1 MHLKSISLKGF
12 KSFPDRTRLEFGPGV
27 SVIVGPNGSGKS
39 NVTDA
44 VLWAMGEQS
53 PLAVRGQSMQDVIF
67 GGGKGVQARSSA
79 EVEIVLDNASG
90 GIDMP
95 FGEISITRKL
105 DRSGEGEYRLNGARC
120 RLVDVLELLSDTGL
134 GKEMHS
140 VVSQGRVEAIVTSKP
155 KDRRL
160 LIEEAAG
167 LGKHRKRRRRAQLK
181 LERTQDNLDRALDIE
196 REARSR
202 LRPLKRQA
210 EAAELHERLER
221 QSTEA
226 RWELAR
232 DAVRAARAGL
242 AAAEAAA
249 TATRQAREEA
259 QAKLSEV
266 AARRQ
271 EAEEALAARTEQR
284 EALAQRVFRARSSAE
299 RVGLRLER
307 TQETASM
314 LAERVESRQ
323 HQLTVLQAQAAQ
335 DTPDEAGNQR
345 IEALEAELEQL
356 AADHEQQLARELE
369 GLERS
374 RGEAAERVA
383 AAGVETETRR
393 AALKEADEAAETA
406 RRALRAAESTA
417 EAARRES
424 SRVGAE
430 LAAANQ
436 FLRTHAG
443 TVAGASSLAD
453 QLEVE
458 PGYERAVAAALHDRL
473 SAALADDLPAAH
485 ALLDGAG
492 TDGGRVLVAG
502 VVDSP
507 RPART
512 TDHAWLADYV
522 RGPGADVAVRL
533 LADTVVVDDLASL
546 PQEFTGTA
554 VTRDGRVWLAASGEL
569 RQAPAGGEERV
580 LAERNRRDA
589 LIGESEKAVQAEQSA
604 LGAVEA
610 AGLAAAAALASR
622 DEADR
627 GLRDADR
634 ARTAAVEEER
644 RAGWVIEQRRKSP
657 HEGAG
662 AVRRA
667 QLEGELAAERRVA
680 ERAAREREERA
691 ARIAFLNGKLE
702 ADRALVPAA
711 ERVAVA
717 LAAAGEA
724 IASRLEALEADLHD
738 DRAAG
743 EGVAERLRACASE
756 EAAIQTTLRER
767 GDALTSAEVRA
778 QQVRDQAADADAE
791 LAGLAE
797 KLGLEAEPAEE
808 PLGEEQVQALRIR
821 IERLAKRREQLG
833 PVNPLAKAEYDEA
846 IAHVEE
852 LEAQRTDLETALREL
867 KTLIRDTDRQIR
879 ETFEETFTAAAKNFE
894 EISAELF
901 PGGRGRLRL
910 VREDSGPRPVL
921 GGESAVTDE
930 EAAEDAANAEAEAEQ
945 SEDGG
950 PDDDLGVEIEITPAG
965 KSMKRLTLLSG
976 GEKSMTAIAFL
987 FSVFLA
993 KPCPFYI
1000 LDEVEAALDDLNIT
1014 RFLTLLERHA
1024 DQAQFIVVT
1033 HQKRTMEAADTLYGV
1048 SMGDDGVSKVVS
1060 RKLPREVVADAET
1073 ARVA

>member
-1 MHLKSISLKGF
+1 QIDL
-12 KSFPDRTRLEFGPGV
+12 
-27 SVIVGPNGSGKS
+27 
-39 NVTDA
+39 
-44 VLWAMGEQS
+44 
-53 PLAVRGQSMQDVIF
+53 PL
-67 GGGKGVQARSSA
+67 
-79 EVEIVLDNASG
+79 
-90 GIDMP
+90 
-95 FGEISITRKL
+95 GEISIVRKL

-120 RLVDVLELLSDTGL
+120 RLVDVLEVLSDTGL

-140 VVSQGRVEAIVTSKP
+140 VVSQGRVESIVTSKP
-155 KDRRL
+155 RDRRL

-221 QSTEA
+221 QTTEA

-232 DAVRAARAGL
+232 DGARTARAALAKAEQAAAAARAARDETQAALEAVAG
-242 AAAEAAA
+242 
-249 TATRQAREEA
+249 
-259 QAKLSEV
+259 
-266 AARRQ
+266 RRQ
-271 EAEEALAARTEQR
+271 EAEAALAARTEQR
-284 EALAQRVFRARSSAE
+284 EALTQRVFRARSSAE

-307 TQETASM
+307 TLETAAM
-314 LAERVESRQ
+314 LAERVEARERE
-323 HQLTVLQAQAAQ
+323 LEVLRAQAAE
-335 DTPDEAGNQR
+335 DAPDEAGRER
-345 IEALEAELEQL
+345 IAALESELEQL
-356 AADHEQQLARELE
+356 GAEHEQQLVRELE
-369 GLERS
+369 GLERT
-374 RGEAAERVA
+374 RAEAGGRVAVAAEEAER
-383 AAGVETETRR
+383 RR
-393 AALKEADEAAETA
+393 AALAEADEAADTA
-406 RRALRAAESTA
+406 RRALRAAEASA

-443 TVAGASSLAD
+443 AIAGASSLAD
-453 QLEVE
+453 ELEVA

-473 SAALADDLPAAH
+473 SAALADEVAEAH
-485 ALLDGAG
+485 ALLDGSGAN
-492 TDGGRVLVAG
+492 GGRVLVVGDRAPG
-502 VVDSP
+502 GADGLTP
-507 RPART
+507 PQPGAKR
-512 TDHAWLADYV
+512 LADLV
-522 RGPGADVAVRL
+522 DGPERTVAVARRIL
-533 LADTVVVDDLASL
+533 FDTWVVEKLDQL
-546 PQEFTGTA
+546 PPAFNGVA
-554 VTRDGRVWLAASGEL
+554 VTRDGRVWLGYVREL
-569 RQAPAGGEERV
+569 RQAPASGEERV
-580 LAERNRRDA
+580 LAERNRRDG
-589 LIGESEKAVQAEQSA
+589 LIAESERAVQAEQAA
-604 LGAVEA
+604 LAAVEA
-610 AGLAAAAALASR
+610 AGTATAAAGTTR
-622 DEADR
+622 DDAERAC
-627 GLRDADR
+627 RDADR
-634 ARTAAVEEER
+634 AQTAAVEEER

-667 QLEGELAAERRVA
+667 QLDGELVAERRVA
-680 ERAAREREERA
+680 ERAARDRAERA
-691 ARIAFLNGKLE
+691 ARIVLLE
-702 ADRALVPAA
+702 GRLESDRALVPAA
-711 ERVAVA
+711 GR
-717 LAAAGEA
+717 AAEAMTGAAEA
-724 IASRLEALEADLHD
+724 IAVCVEALEADLVS
-738 DRAAG
+738 DRATG

-756 EAAIQTTLRER
+756 EAAIQTQLRER
-767 GDALTSAEVRA
+767 GDTVTGAEVRA
-778 QQVRDQAADADAE
+778 QQVRDQAAEAE
-791 LAGLAE
+791 SELGALATT
-797 KLGLEAEPAEE
+797 LGLEAQPAEE
-808 PLGEEQVQALRIR
+808 PLEAEQAEALRIR
-821 IERLAKRREQLG
+821 IERLARRREQLG

-894 EISAELF
+894 SISAELF

-921 GGESAVTDE
+921 GGESAVTEDE
-930 EAAEDAANAEAEAEQ
+930 ASEQAAEAE
-945 SEDGG
+945 SEAQQTEGDG
-950 PDDDLGVEIEITPAG
+950 PDEDLGVEIEITPAG
-965 KSMKRLTLLSG
+965 KAMKRLSLLSG

-993 KPCPFYI
+993 RPCPFYI

-1014 RFLTLLERHA
+1014 RFLTLLQRHA

-1060 RKLPREVVADAET
+1060 RRLPREVLSDAQS